1 MGEVE
6 MVIAKGSLEHRKLF
20 SSIVLTMESLRK
32 YAVAKYI
39 PRNNKNGVNPKL
51 VALIPYR
58 EEG

>member
-1 MGEVE
+1 

-20 SSIVLTMESLRK
+20 SSIVYTMESLRK

-39 PRNNKNGVNPKL
+39 PRNNKNGVSPKL
-51 VALIPYR
+51 VALMPYR